1 MMDVRVMP
9 FQVMY
14 NHHIRKKT
22 IQVLLGA
29 FVVIL
34 LYQTPSKIKYIQ
46 NDLKE
51 ILMDNDVIQRK
62 GRGKPQDILNR
73 RINVY
78 NFG

>member
-1 MMDVRVMP
+1 MDVKAMP
-9 FQVMY
+9 FQVWC
-14 NHHIRKKT
+14 NQHIKKT
-22 IQVLLGA
+22 TIKILLGS
-29 FVVIL
+29 FLIIL